1 MQDFVVDRLTP
12 VGMTDKTPAPETDS
26 LLPTRQSLLSRLRD
40 CQDQAGWR
48 EFFDTYWRLIYNVAR
63 QAGLNDSEGQEIVQ
77 NTFIYL
83 TRRMSNFQYDR
94 ARGSFKSW
102 LRVVTRSRIHVFWR
116 RQKRDGTVGHGAS
129 FEGTGEDIEAVPDP
143 SADVLDDVWQKEWE
157 DNLVS
162 TALRRVRATVSSRQ
176 LLIFRLSMSGEFSL
190 PQVAKKLGISLAQ
203 VYLARHR
210 VGRLM
215 KAELLRLKR
224 ETE

>member
-1 MQDFVVDRLTP
+1 MIGKIP
-12 VGMTDKTPAPETDS
+12 EPETDS

-40 CQDQAGWR
+40 WQDQAGWR

-63 QAGLNDSEGQEIVQ
+63 KSGLSDSEAQEVVQ

-83 TRRMSNFQYDR
+83 TRRMSHFQYDR

-116 RQKRDGTVGHGAS
+116 MQKGDEKFVHWPLLDGTGDV
-129 FEGTGEDIEAVPDP
+129 EAVPDP
-143 SADVLDDVWQKEWE
+143 SADALDEVWQREWE
-157 DNLVS
+157 ENLVS
-162 TALRRVRATVSSRQ
+162 TALRRVRAKVSSQQ
-176 LLIFRLSMSGEFSL
+176 LLIFRLSTLGELSL
-190 PQVAKKLGISLAQ
+190 PHVAKKLGINLAQ

-215 KAELLRLKR
+215 KTELLRLRR